1 MPQPDLHPLPG
12 REVIVGVGTGPD
24 AGMTRPDPVASPLRL
39 HVVEHGRR
47 DAAGLPLLMLHG
59 VPATSYVWRDVARD
73 LEHDRLS
80 VMPDLV
86 GCGESE
92 RPAGRSAYRL
102 EEQATAMLAALDRIG
117 IERFAVLGSDLGGAI
132 AVHLAAL
139 AGQRVA
145 ALGLAAAPV
154 HELAW
159 PTGPALPL
167 LPRGSGEALLALL
180 RARPAWGRRIVARA
194 LGASLSERELDRY
207 LEPLRTPE
215 GAAALLR
222 FVRAVDLGPVER
234 AWTALRAAPP
244 PTLVLWG
251 EQDRLRSPSYGRRLA
266 AEMPGAV
273 WVPVADA
280 GHLVAAERPERVA
293 EEVAGFLAELGV

>member
-12 REVIVGVGTGPD
+12 REVIVGVGAGHAAGETHPD
-24 AGMTRPDPVASPLRL
+24 APGSPLRL

-73 LEHDRLS
+73 LERDRLS

-102 EEQATAMLAALDRIG
+102 EEQATAVLAALDRIG

-145 ALGLAAAPV
+145 ALVLAAAPV

-167 LPRGSGEALLALL
+167 LPRGSGEAVLALL
-180 RARPAWGRRIVARA
+180 RARPAWGRGIFARG
-194 LGASLSERELDRY
+194 LGAALSERELDRY
-207 LEPLRTPE
+207 LAPLRTPE

-234 AWTALRAAPP
+234 AWTALRAVPP

-251 EQDRLRSPSYGRRLA
+251 EQDRLRSTAYGRRLPPQMA
-266 AEMPGAV
+266 GAGGGPGGR
-273 WVPVADA
+273 A
-280 GHLVAAERPERVA
+280 GDPLARGGPERVA
-293 EEVAGFLAELGV
+293 EEVAGFLAEL